1 MRTEFVYGRRG
12 SPGSVNLAVTAS
24 MPDDRLYGYA
34 HLLTERM
41 LLVHSPGD
49 GNAGNTAFGC
59 HTRFGSTDYL

>member
-41 LLVHSPGD
+41 LLVHSPW
-49 GNAGNTAFGC
+49 
-59 HTRFGSTDYL
+59 